1 MRSNA
6 TRIIH
11 CDPLDAATMPALG
24 EAVVA
29 IGIFD
34 GMHLGHRALFALA
47 RARARKL
54 GMPLVAVTFDRDPDE
69 IFRTDDPSF
78 GKLLSNRTRLEM
90 IAAQV
95 DGAVLSIPVSAEVL
109 AIEPEAFLDLLGAS
123 MSPRF
128 MFTGTDFRFGAHARG
143 TGADIASWGAAHG
156 CEHVACDLVED
167 DGVVVSSSR
176 IRSLLEQGDVAE
188 AKRLLGGRAHA
199 IDGIVVRGRGAGE
212 GFGFATANLDTSA
225 CEVMAPRE
233 GVYGAYAVVGGER
246 HPAAVNVGVARSFE
260 EASAPVEAH
269 LLGFE
274 GDLYGKDVSIEF
286 EEWLREPRVF
296 ASDDEL
302 VETVM
307 GNIDWVRT
315 HLGGR

>member
-1 MRSNA
+1 MRSRT

-11 CDPLDAATMPALG
+11 CDLLDAATMPALG
-24 EAVVA
+24 DAVVA

-34 GMHLGHRALFALA
+34 GMHLGHRALFSLA
-47 RARARKL
+47 RERAREL

-69 IFRTDDPSF
+69 IFCADDSSF
-78 GKLLSNRTRLEM
+78 GKLLSNQMRLEM

-95 DGAVLSIPVSAEVL
+95 DGAVLSLPVTAEVL
-109 AIEPEAFLDLLGAS
+109 AIEPRAFLDLLGAS
-123 MSPRF
+123 MSPRVI
-128 MFTGTDFRFGAHARG
+128 FTGTDFRFGARACG
-143 TGADIASWGAAHG
+143 TVADIVSWGATHG

-167 DGVVVSSSR
+167 DGMVVSSSR
-176 IRSLLEQGDVAE
+176 IRKLLEQGDVAE

-199 IDGIVVRGRGAGE
+199 ICGIVVRGRGAGE

-233 GVYGAYAVVGGER
+233 GVYGAYAVVGSER
-246 HPAAVNVGVARSFE
+246 YPAAVNVGVARSFE

-269 LLGFE
+269 LLDFE
-274 GDLYGKDVSIEF
+274 GDLYGKGVSIEF

-302 VETVM
+302 IETVT
-307 GNIDWVRT
+307 GNIEWVRL
-315 HLGGR
+315 HLGRR